1 MLTGNKIF
9 WIFRLNTIA
18 DYDKVMVVSE
28 GKALEYNTPY
38 DLLAESEKS
47 EEIDKNTEF
56 ARLVKNTGPQN
67 SMAIF

>member
-1 MLTGNKIF
+1 
-9 WIFRLNTIA
+9 
-18 DYDKVMVVSE
+18 MVVSE